1 LPGSGRT
8 ILSLLAGD
16 GPDMGAGA
24 RDCGCVSEASPKPP
38 EDFRRYGQR
47 LPREIT
53 AAADEGEKGMDYDEG
68 RARRSRDV
76 AVSVAPAKRSR
87 SLAEVARPERVLTVS
102 WCCSVGSTWALLLH
116 EGGLAVRPGPSGWIS
131 SGVPITEPAP
141 DSLAAELLTQ
151 RSYRLF
157 YDPDAWQR
165 TRSVRRLGFA
175 SHDAE
180 LILLAETI
188 HAQPIEHL
196 EHPLALAARW
206 TTAGFSAPAAMNW
219 VRSGI
224 LTPEAVDARA
234 SLSPTGR

>member
-1 LPGSGRT
+1 
-8 ILSLLAGD
+8 
-16 GPDMGAGA
+16 
-24 RDCGCVSEASPKPP
+24 
-38 EDFRRYGQR
+38 
-47 LPREIT
+47 
-53 AAADEGEKGMDYDEG
+53 
-68 RARRSRDV
+68 
-76 AVSVAPAKRSR
+76 
-87 SLAEVARPERVLTVS
+87 S

-206 TTAGFSAPAAMNW
+206 TTAGFSPAGFPA
-219 VRSGI
+219 RSSGGSGVPGESG
-224 LTPEAVDARA
+224 TAWCGSGCATVPG
-234 SLSPTGR
+234 TFG

>member
-1 LPGSGRT
+1 LPGQPSARAPRTAVGVCSRCSGNVNGPILLELGTRKTRGLPIRT
-8 ILSLLAGD
+8 
-16 GPDMGAGA
+16 
-24 RDCGCVSEASPKPP
+24 
-38 EDFRRYGQR
+38 
-47 LPREIT
+47 
-53 AAADEGEKGMDYDEG
+53 
-68 RARRSRDV
+68 
-76 AVSVAPAKRSR
+76 API
-87 SLAEVARPERVLTVS
+87 E
-102 WCCSVGSTWALLLH
+102 
-116 EGGLAVRPGPSGWIS
+116 WIS